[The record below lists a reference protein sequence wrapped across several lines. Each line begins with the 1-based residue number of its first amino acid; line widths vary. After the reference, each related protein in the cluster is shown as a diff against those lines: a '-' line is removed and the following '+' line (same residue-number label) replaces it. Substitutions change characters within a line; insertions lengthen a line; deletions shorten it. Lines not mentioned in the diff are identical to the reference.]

1 VIICQKCLK
10 SPLPYENG
18 EKKKLKEGD
27 LGPAEK
33 RKKVKKNLIFF
44 YQVVIN

>member
-1 VIICQKCLK
+1 MPKIPKIT
-10 SPLPYENG
+10 PPHENG

-33 RKKVKKNLIFF
+33 RKKVKKN
-44 YQVVIN
+44 